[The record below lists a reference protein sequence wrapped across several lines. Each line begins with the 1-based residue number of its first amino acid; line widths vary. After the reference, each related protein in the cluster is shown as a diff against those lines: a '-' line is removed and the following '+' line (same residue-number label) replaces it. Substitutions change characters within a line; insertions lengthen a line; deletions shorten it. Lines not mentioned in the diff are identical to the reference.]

1 MWIKKNQDGSS
12 SSFNF
17 IPPTGANEQ
26 TNEVLFPI
34 AEKQTPDYEAVLEVE
49 INQME
54 TFLQPEELTG
64 NVTIN
69 LAIAEQVTPGA
80 KLYVKLSA
88 DATNRTAT
96 IGAGFDADAPE
107 VAVAAGTVV
116 FKTYVYDGVAFVP
129 AA

>member
-17 IPPTGANEQ
+17 IPPTGASEQ

-34 AEKQTPDYEAVLEVE
+34 SEKQTPDYGAVLAAE
-49 INQME
+49 ITQME
-54 TFLQPEELTG
+54 TFLQPGTLTG
-64 NVTIN
+64 NVTID
-69 LAIAEQVTPGA
+69 LVIADQITPGA
-80 KLYVKLSA
+80 KLYVKLKA
-88 DATNRTAT
+88 DGTNRTAT

-129 AA
+129 VA

>member
-34 AEKQTPDYEAVLEVE
+34 AEIQTPDYEAVLEVE

-107 VAVAAGTVV
+107 VAVAASTVV